1 MPAGLAPPPR
11 PPGSG
16 PGWDRLAARL
26 RAELPREEVDGVWV
40 FRPLRADPKEFGTA
54 IVSRVEGERRRIYT
68 ARYALTIKGRQR
80 GAFEWGM
87 DEVGS
92 GPLEALEEL
101 LALVPLRGVEEVP
114 PTPVDP
120 ARWFPEE
127 PAEAGEAN
135 GAAG

>member
-1 MPAGLAPPPR
+1 MARTRRDVGV
-11 PPGSG
+11 
-16 PGWDRLAARL
+16 PGWIYLPAVAGAAFVL
-26 RAELPREEVDGVWV
+26 LPLV
-40 FRPLRADPKEFGTA
+40 A

-101 LALVPLRGVEEVP
+101 LALEVEEVRLLARRR
-114 PTPVDP
+114 VDVHGRHVP
-120 ARWFPEE
+120 CAVRRRGGRE
-127 PAEAGEAN
+127 
-135 GAAG
+135 